1 MNQPKKAAS
10 PPFNSLFSQV
20 LSPSVDKQEAMPLSG
35 ETRWVNVV
43 MRPHGRAQPFPRI
56 GLIRSPIHMPRAP
69 MWPLSSPAK
78 TMALMW
84 SPALPRGLMA
94 VVVHLNTPE
103 SPQPDPNHLK
113 DMMVIGA
120 MAPKVSHMHA
130 SRVVQDDST
139 GSIYLDT
146 ITASIKR
153 MMIGGPDVD
162 VPAKGSTTEVVTRW
176 E

>member
-1 MNQPKKAAS
+1 MNQPKKATL
-10 PPFNSLFSQV
+10 PPFNSLFSWV
-20 LSPSVDKQEAMPLSG
+20 LSPSVDKQEAMPVPG
-35 ETRWVNVV
+35 EILRANVV
-43 MRPHGRAQPFPRI
+43 MRACGRAQPFPRI
-56 GLIRSPIHMPRAP
+56 GLIRSPICMPRAP
-69 MWPLSSPAK
+69 TQPLSLPAE
-78 TMALMW
+78 TEALMQ
-84 SPALPRGLMA
+84 PPTLPQGLMA
-94 VVVHLNTPE
+94 MVARLNTPE
-103 SPQPDPNHLK
+103 SPQPDLNHLT

-153 MMIGGPDVD
+153 MTIGGPDVD
-162 VPAKGSTTEVVTRW
+162 VLAKGSTTEVVTKW